1 MGPPELEFIKKNNLS
16 WSDQMGVAIR
26 MLLDANREEWVRW
39 IISVGLRVGHG

>member
-1 MGPPELEFIKKNNLS
+1 
-16 WSDQMGVAIR
+16 MGVAIR